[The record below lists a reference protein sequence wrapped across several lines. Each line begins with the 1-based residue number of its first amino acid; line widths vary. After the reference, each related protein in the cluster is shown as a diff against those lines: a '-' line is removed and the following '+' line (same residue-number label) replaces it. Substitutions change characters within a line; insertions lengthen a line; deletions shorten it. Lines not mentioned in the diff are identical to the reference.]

1 MKYNICK
8 QLSIK
13 TMINYNN
20 NKKFGQTVSLNFNF
34 AYVEMF
40 YIEEIIES
48 TTQDKVTATL

>member
-1 MKYNICK
+1 
-8 QLSIK
+8 
-13 TMINYNN
+13 MINYNN

>member
-13 TMINYNN
+13 TMINYNK
-20 NKKFGQTVSLNFNF
+20 KKFGQTVSLNFNF

-40 YIEEIIES
+40 YIKEIIES